1 MRFRFYL
8 MTAMSCYYV
17 LLSAQQKACYDII
30 PQPLNV
36 EEKTGEAFVINAQT
50 SVYCDREGLS
60 READFLVE
68 YIKHKTGIQLV
79 KSARKEK
86 SNQIQLS
93 VKNEKNANMIWPQQ
107 SGEDY
112 KLTVDKNIICI
123 EGNGSAGVFYGIQ
136 SLRKSLPVAKGTV
149 ELSPVVITDSPRFV
163 YRGMH
168 LDCSRHFFDI
178 EFVKEY
184 IDILAFHNMNVF
196 HWHLSDDQGWRI
208 EMKRHPR
215 LTEIGAWRSGTVLG
229 HNSDLDDSIPHGGFY
244 TQEQAREIVRY
255 AQERHITVMPEIDLP
270 GHTKAVLASYPELG
284 CTGGPY
290 EVGHRWGVYAD
301 VLCMG
306 NPKCYDLVRDI
317 IDELTDIFPSKYIHI
332 GGDETPTV
340 RWEAC
345 PKCNAIDRKGMTYQ
359 GYFTHQIVPYLEAK
373 GRRAIGWDEILYT
386 GADTNTAIMS
396 WRGSDPGAEAAAKG
410 HDVVM
415 APTSHCYFDYQQ
427 SKDVIHE
434 PDNSDGGYIPVDK
447 VYSLDPVPAKVKDE
461 TRKHIL
467 GVQANAWAEHLRT
480 TGMVEYMT
488 LPRMAALSEVA
499 WTQPEKKDYKDFV
512 RRVTRLTEDYESY
525 HWQYAKHLWPER
537 RNNQALE

>member
-1 MRFRFYL
+1 MRLRLFL
-8 MTAMSCYYV
+8 LTIMSCC
-17 LLSAQQKACYDII
+17 LLMASAQRTASYEII
-30 PQPLNV
+30 PKPISV
-36 EEKTGEAFVINAQT
+36 EEKTGTAFTLNPQT
-50 SVYCDREGLS
+50 TIFCNGVNLS

-68 YIKHKTGIQLV
+68 YIKHKTGLQLI
-79 KSARKEK
+79 KTNNKAK

-93 VKNEKNANMIWPQQ
+93 VKNDKKAIFSWPQQ
-107 SGEDY
+107 SGEGY
-112 KLTVDKNIICI
+112 TLSVDKDIVKI
-123 EGNGSAGVFYGIQ
+123 EGNGEAGVFYGIQ
-136 SLRKSLPVAKGTV
+136 TLRKSLPVAQGTV
-149 ELSPVVITDSPRFV
+149 ELPSVTITDSPRFA

-178 EFVKEY
+178 DFVKEY

-244 TQEQAREIVRY
+244 TQEQAREVVRY

-270 GHTKAVLASYPELG
+270 GHTKAVLATYPDLG

-301 VLCMG
+301 VLCVG
-306 NPKCYDLVRDI
+306 NPKCYELVRDI
-317 IDELTDIFPSKYIHI
+317 IDELIDIFPSKFIHI
-332 GGDETPTV
+332 GGDEAPTV
-340 RWEAC
+340 RWEKC
-345 PKCNAIDRKGMTYQ
+345 PKCNAIDRQGMTYQ
-359 GYFTHQIVPYLEAK
+359 GYFTHQIVPYIESK

-386 GADTNTAIMS
+386 GADRNTAIMS
-396 WRGSDPGAEAAAKG
+396 WRGSEPGAEAAAQG

-415 APTSHCYFDYQQ
+415 SPTSHCYFDYEQ
-427 SKDVIHE
+427 SKDVMRE
-434 PDNSDGGYIPVDK
+434 PDNAYGYIPVEK
-447 VYSLDPVPAKVKDE
+447 VYSLEPLPQNVNDE
-461 TRKHIL
+461 TRSHIL
-467 GVQANAWAEHLRT
+467 GVQANVWGEYIRT
-480 TGMVEYMT
+480 KGMVEYMT

-512 RRVTRLTEDYESY
+512 GRVTRLTEDYESY

-537 RNNQALE
+537 RNNQELE